1 MKEQPPVVIG
11 AIRRLLYIG
20 DFNTRVA
27 HYYNSRDLFENGIF
41 LVIHVE

>member
-11 AIRRLLYIG
+11 AIRQLLYMG

-27 HYYNSRDLFENGIF
+27 HYYNRCDLFENDMF
-41 LVIHVE
+41 FWLFT